1 MTNKLPKVEIY
12 SDGWAR
18 PNPGPWGYGV
28 ILRFKW
34 QEKELSGFEN
44 STTNNRMELTWVIV
58 WLLEL
63 KEKCNV
69 EVFTDSSYV
78 VNWIELGRAKKWRKN
93 NWMRTKSEKAI
104 NYDLWEKLLKQ
115 VEKHDVK
122 LNWVRWHSGHEEN
135 ERCDSLAT
143 EEILKNSPN
152 LVFSKGKEVAKNKL
166 NKQELLKKVLNTWI
180 DNGQKKVKIEK
191 QWDKCRKCWTPV
203 EKKLPKKKNTKNKS
217 YYYEYYLSCSNC
229 LTNYFVDDAKVMI
242 NKLDI

>member
-1 MTNKLPKVEIY
+1 MKMMNYSNKKIEIFT
-12 SDGWAR
+12 DGSCLG
-18 PNPGPWGYGV
+18 NPGAGGWCA
-28 ILRFKW
+28 ILRYKNN
-34 QEKELSGFEN
+34 EKILKGGEKD
-44 STTNNRMELTWVIV
+44 TTNNRMELTWVIV

-78 VNWIELGRAKKWRKN
+78 VNWIKLGRARKWRKN
-93 NWMRTKSEKAI
+93 KWMRTKSEKAI

-152 LVFSKGKEVAKNKL
+152 LVFSKFNS
-166 NKQELLKKVLNTWI
+166 WI
-180 DNGQKKVKIEK
+180 LI
-191 QWDKCRKCWTPV
+191 
-203 EKKLPKKKNTKNKS
+203 
-217 YYYEYYLSCSNC
+217 
-229 LTNYFVDDAKVMI
+229 I
-242 NKLDI
+242 NK